1 MVIGNVSSM
10 TSHAAT
16 GIDVEAGID
25 SQTASVPATPSSE
38 NALSSLGRAPSRAA
52 IRANTDVSAE
62 PSHADAPGLLQQVG
76 AYGGPLVDAAA
87 SGLSVAAA
95 TVCVAAAASRAHQY
109 CQWCPVGWWR
119 GHQPGRQRA
128 RQCIGFKRQSGRRC
142 RWRTQCADS
151 FAERKRQHPCGVCIG
166 GGLGIERWGQP
177 GACCQRYRHR
187 SSKPGA
193 AGRQRCSKHR
203 RCRACRCRHY
213 GRSAGRAAH
222 GGETLAPPHPWSGAS
237 ARLPRSD
244 RPGWRVRMKPL
255 CSRRIV

>member
-52 IRANTDVSAE
+52 IRANTEVSAE

-95 TVCVAAAASRAHQY
+95 QLSASQQRPAELTSIVSGALWAGGAVINQAGNVPANALVSSANLVGAAAGVLSALAPSLN
-109 CQWCPVGWWR
+109 GN
-119 GHQPGRQRA
+119 
-128 RQCIGFKRQSGRRC
+128 
-142 RWRTQCADS
+142 DS
-151 FAERKRQHPCGVCIG
+151 TRVAYG

-222 GGETLAPPHPWSGAS
+222 GGET
-237 ARLPRSD
+237 
-244 RPGWRVRMKPL
+244 
-255 CSRRIV
+255 